1 VQDRELQAL
10 ERRWR
15 ESQGR
20 EDEVALL
27 QQRLRVGDLDP
38 IRLGLA
44 AALGHQPAL
53 EMADPPPL
61 TDFSFH
67 EGDDIDAYL
76 GRLFVARRPEGVR
89 VEVADRVSIAA
100 ARSTFGSS
108 VVTLSPAA
116 LEGISTLAERA
127 YPRREDLLDGINE
140 TALRLAEASVLGKA
154 DANLAHQVLSAFDGF
169 YSMTDELMAA
179 QGSLGTLTAE
189 PAEKLEWLAQC
200 LCACANEVAGNEDED
215 RPFPP
220 KLAEWIAAEVVPW
233 LLGRADPV
241 AYRVE
246 AREIPLRAR
255 DPDALR
261 YTPTP
266 QEGPGERPP
275 G

>member
-1 VQDRELQAL
+1 MQDKELQAL

-15 ESQGR
+15 ESQSR

-38 IRLGLA
+38 TRLRLA
-44 AALGHQPAL
+44 AAFGYQPAL
-53 EMADPPPL
+53 EVVDPPPL
-61 TDFSFH
+61 TDFSFF
-67 EGDDIDAYL
+67 EGEDVDAYL
-76 GRLFVARRPEGVR
+76 GRLFVARRLEGVR
-89 VEVADRVSIAA
+89 VELADRVSIAA

-108 VVTLSPAA
+108 LVTLSPVA
-116 LEGISTLAERA
+116 LEGIATLADRA
-127 YPRREDLLDGINE
+127 YPHREDLLDGINE

-154 DANLAHQVLSAFDGF
+154 DANLLHQVLSALDGF
-169 YSMTDELMAA
+169 YTMTDERMAA

-200 LCACANEVAGNEDED
+200 LCACADEVAGNEDED

-220 KLAEWIAAEVVPW
+220 KLAERIAAEVVPW

-241 AYRVE
+241 AHRVE
-246 AREIPLRAR
+246 AREVPLRAR
-255 DPDALR
+255 DPHALR